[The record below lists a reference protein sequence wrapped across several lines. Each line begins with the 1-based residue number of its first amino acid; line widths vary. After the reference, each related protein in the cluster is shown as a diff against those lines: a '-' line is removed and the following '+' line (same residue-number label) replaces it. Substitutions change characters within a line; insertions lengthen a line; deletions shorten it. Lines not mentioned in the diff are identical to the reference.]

1 MQTLACSGVLW
12 FSKKTRLFLFFVFL
26 RSLQILYWESNFA
39 YLSVFFKLFQTTHA
53 GKENVNL
60 FILCFLPVRT
70 LHTKKCFSITAL
82 GWIFGL
88 YLQSLTLIFPMIWCV
103 FKILIYF
110 CLFLGLLQHIAK
122 SKRCDLWCIFWQC
135 QSSQSFEPWGLSLT
149 PV

>member
-1 MQTLACSGVLW
+1 MLW

-39 YLSVFFKLFQTTHA
+39 YLSVYFKLLQTTHA

-70 LHTKKCFSITAL
+70 LDTNKCFSITAL

-103 FKILIYF
+103 SKIWDLI
-110 CLFLGLLQHIAK
+110 LFVFRSIATYCEIK
-122 SKRCDLWCIFWQC
+122 TVWSFWCIFWQC